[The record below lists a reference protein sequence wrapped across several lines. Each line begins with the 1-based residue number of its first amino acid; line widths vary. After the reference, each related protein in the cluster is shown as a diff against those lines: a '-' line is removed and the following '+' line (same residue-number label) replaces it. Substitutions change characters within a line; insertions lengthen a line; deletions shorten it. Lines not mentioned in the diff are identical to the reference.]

1 MNKRLLTS
9 QNNKRNEN
17 QEEKV
22 GITQKIIKS
31 NNEFNF
37 ENSPDPKYWVSESIS
52 ASDCYFL
59 IGKYQKYRNSQL
71 N

>member
-37 ENSPDPKYWVSESIS
+37 ENSPDPKY
-52 ASDCYFL
+52 
-59 IGKYQKYRNSQL
+59 
-71 N
+71 